1 MARVVVGKWGKNLA
15 IRVPRD
21 VATASGLREGEEV
34 EVRSKDG
41 DLVVHR
47 PAARAR
53 ADARTAAA
61 EIRRHA
67 RGRSLRGLSIKDLIN
82 DGRRA

>member
-1 MARVVVGKWGKNLA
+1 MSRVIVGKWGKSLA
-15 IRVPRD
+15 IRVPLD
-21 VATASGLREGEEV
+21 IATAAGLREGEAV
-34 EVRSKDG
+34 EIRSKDG

-47 PAARAR
+47 PAAQAR
-53 ADARTAAA
+53 DDARKAAA

-67 RGRSLRGLSIKDLIN
+67 QGRSLRGLSIRDLIN